1 MIFLEVTCKNGTKA
15 LINLANIT
23 TVTQNPVTQDVFVS
37 FAGNADEYITLETS
51 IEEFGKQIEAALWN
65 SKQITKKLTDD

>member
-23 TVTQNPVTQDVFVS
+23 TITQHPVTKNIFVS

-51 IEEFGKQIEAALWN
+51 IEQFGQQIEAAIYHHKMAN
-65 SKQITKKLTDD
+65 Q

>member
-23 TVTQNPVTQDVFVS
+23 TITQNNAKDTVYVS
-37 FAGNADEYITLETS
+37 FTGNENEYVTLETS
-51 IEEFGKQIEAALWN
+51 IEEFAELIKKALN
-65 SKQITKKLTDD
+65 PNKDYIKY

>member
-1 MIFLEVTCKNGTKA
+1 MIFLELTCKNGTKA

-37 FAGNADEYITLETS
+37 FAGNTDEYITLETS
-51 IEEFGKQIEAALWN
+51 IEQFVQQIEAALWN

>member
-23 TVTQNPVTQDVFVS
+23 TITQHSVTQDVFVS

-51 IEEFGKQIEAALWN
+51 IEQFGQQIEAAIYHHKMAN
-65 SKQITKKLTDD
+65 Q